1 MKKKAQLL
9 GIFIIILLVFTVGLR
24 GTFDGYFGFYYQD
37 KKYDK
42 PYAFTLSEEII
53 KWEPVSAF
61 LTYTGLDTGYGFFA
75 PNVASDFILMFELK
89 DKHGKVTQ
97 NRIMP
102 NFKNKESIVRY
113 TSVFNM
119 FLDKIAAEGVEK
131 KENKYQQYL
140 DVILKQIAINV
151 KKQNPNTDKISAKLY
166 LYDYPSLENFKK
178 NKSLER
184 LIFISEYK

>member
-37 KKYDK
+37 KKYVK

-61 LTYTGLDTGYGFFA
+61 LSYTGLDTGYGFFA

-89 DKHGKVTQ
+89 DKQGKVTQ

-166 LYDYPSLENFKK
+166 LYDYPSLANFKK

>member
-61 LTYTGLDTGYGFFA
+61 LSYTGLDTGYGFFA

-89 DKHGKVTQ
+89 DKQGKVTQ

-119 FLDKIAAEGVEK
+119 FLDKIAAEDGEK